1 MGLAGMRLE
10 IRQRIWLSPFVFS
23 SVLEVLAS
31 ALRQE
36 KETKDIYIGK
46 RLLKSSLFT
55 DDISEYKFYEIVQ
68 KHNKTNK

>member
-1 MGLAGMRLE
+1 MRLE
-10 IRQRIWLSPFVFS
+10 IGQGIWLLPFVFS
-23 SVLEVLAS
+23 SVLEVLPS

-46 RLLKSSLFT
+46 RLLKSSLFRN
-55 DDISEYKFYEIVQ
+55 DISEYNFYGIVQ